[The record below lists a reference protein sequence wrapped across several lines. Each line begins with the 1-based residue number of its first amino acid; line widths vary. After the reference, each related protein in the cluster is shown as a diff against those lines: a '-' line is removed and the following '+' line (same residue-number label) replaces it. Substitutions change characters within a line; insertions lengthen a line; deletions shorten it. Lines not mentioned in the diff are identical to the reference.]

1 MEQKEDVYNSEAKR
15 NSRIEF
21 GVFLNECRKEKGIS
35 IRKLAAKCGLSASYL
50 SYLERGIHGP
60 PSIDVTE
67 KLAEELGVSKDAM
80 LAKAGH
86 LDPELSKIIMG
97 LPDESKSAIR
107 NSDSEFP
114 IREILGG
121 LGFAFFMLALN
132 DSDLQEFTKE
142 SSEEIFEQVKS
153 FFGNDKIKSRT
164 ENDFFQKLS
173 EVMELWKT
181 DLESR

>member
-21 GVFLNECRKEKGIS
+21 GVFLKECRKEKGIS
-35 IRKLAAKCGLSASYL
+35 IRKLAANCGLSASYL

-67 KLAEELGVSKDAM
+67 KLAEELGVSMDTM

-107 NSDSEFP
+107 DSDSEFP
-114 IREILGG
+114 LREILGG
-121 LGFAFFMLALN
+121 LGLGFFMLALN

-142 SSEEIFEQVKS
+142 SSKEIFEQLIS
-153 FFGNDKIKSRT
+153 FFENDEIKSKT
-164 ENDFFQKLS
+164 ENEVFKKIS
-173 EVMELWKT
+173 EVMELWKI